1 MSVATLENGNLTLG
15 NLTINNS
22 QYAEASGY
30 VASQTVFS
38 STVNS
43 TSLTVP
49 SISTPTI
56 STSNITTPL
65 IGVVS
70 SLGSTTFTN
79 LTCSAGNT
87 LSIGNGAGGN
97 TSNGTLDVGGI
108 VCSGIIS
115 AETAGSVSTPIV
127 GVYNPTTTTDFI
139 NLSCPN
145 SNILAI
151 GNGTGVNAYN
161 GDLLCSDIG
170 VSGAITCATTGS
182 IVSPSLAF
190 YVNTTDNFV
199 NLTGSGNVLSVGNS
213 SGTVGASN
221 GTVRC
226 SSIVLSANGTTGTL
240 SVNSTGGLTWNGV
253 VIS

>member
-1 MSVATLENGNLTLG
+1 MSRTILNPEYANDLNGLFDG
-15 NLTINNS
+15 SGTIDTR
-22 QYAEASGY
+22 AID
-30 VASQTVFS
+30 VASIAAS
-38 STVNS
+38 
-43 TSLTVP
+43 
-49 SISTPTI
+49 
-56 STSNITTPL
+56 SNITSPSF
-65 IGVVS
+65 GVVGS
-70 SLGSTTFTN
+70 PSTTFTN
-79 LTCSAGNT
+79 LTCSGGNT
-87 LSIGNGAGGN
+87 LAIGNGAGGSA
-97 TSNGTLDVGGI
+97 SNGILDVGTVNCAGT
-108 VCSGIIS
+108 VS
-115 AETAGSVSTPIV
+115 AGTSVSTPLAGI
-127 GVYNPTTTTDFI
+127 YNSTTTTSFI

-170 VSGAITCATTGS
+170 ASGAITCATTGS
-182 IVSPSLAF
+182 IVTPSLAF
-190 YVNTTDNFV
+190 YVDTTTNFV

-240 SVNSTGGLTWNGV
+240 SVNSTGGLTWNGA

>member
-1 MSVATLENGNLTLG
+1 MSSATLENQDLVLSSLTVS
-15 NLTINNS
+15 NAE
-22 QYAEASGY
+22 YASASGY
-30 VASQTVFS
+30 IPAQSVISSNQGSVSQTI
-38 STVNS
+38 STLIASASVVSPSFGVVNS
-43 TSLTVP
+43 TS
-49 SISTPTI
+49 
-56 STSNITTPL
+56 
-65 IGVVS
+65 S
-70 SLGSTTFTN
+70 STFTN
-79 LTCSAGNT
+79 LTCPGGNT
-87 LSIGNGAGGN
+87 LAIGNGAGGN
-97 TSNGTLDVGGI
+97 TSNGTLDVGAI
-108 VCSGIIS
+108 NCSGIIT

-127 GVYNPTTTTDFI
+127 GVYNPTTTTNFI

-170 VSGAITCATTGS
+170 VSGAITCSTTGS

-190 YVNTTDNFV
+190 YVDTTTNFV

-240 SVNSTGGLTWNGV
+240 SVNSAGALTWNGS

>member
-1 MSVATLENGNLTLG
+1 MSSATLENQDLVLSSLTVS
-15 NLTINNS
+15 NAE
-22 QYAEASGY
+22 YASASGY
-30 VASQTVFS
+30 IPAQSVISSNQGSVSQTI
-38 STVNS
+38 STLIASASVVSPSFGVVNS
-43 TSLTVP
+43 TS
-49 SISTPTI
+49 
-56 STSNITTPL
+56 
-65 IGVVS
+65 S
-70 SLGSTTFTN
+70 STFTN
-79 LTCSAGNT
+79 LTCPGGNT
-87 LSIGNGAGGN
+87 LAIGNGAGGN
-97 TSNGTLDVGGI
+97 TSNGTLDVGAI
-108 VCSGIIS
+108 NCSGIIT

-127 GVYNPTTTTDFI
+127 GVYNPTTTTNFI

-151 GNGTGVNAYN
+151 GNGSGVNAYN

-240 SVNSTGGLTWNGV
+240 SVNSAGALTWNGS